1 MRPLFACCLFLL
13 SSAAAAGDDHAAAL
27 TATVQ
32 DKVVAWRRD
41 LHQNP
46 ELGNREFRTA
56 KLVAAHLRALGL
68 EVRTGVAHT
77 GVVAILKGGK
87 PGPRIALRADMD
99 ALPVTEQT
107 GLPFASKVT
116 TQYNGET
123 VGVMHACGHDAHTAI
138 LMGVAQALASMRSDL
153 PGEVM
158 FIFQPAEEGAPAGE
172 TGGAAQMLAEGLFD
186 RFKPE
191 AVFGLHMDSSS
202 HVGEIG
208 TRAGPMMAAAD
219 TFRIVVKGKQAHGGR
234 PWLGVDPI
242 VAAAAIVTNAQSIV
256 SRRLNIT
263 LQPAVLSF
271 GIIKGGNRENILPEQ
286 VELVGTIRSYDAA
299 MRQQIFDELR
309 RVAENTAAAHGA
321 TAEAQI
327 PSAVG
332 YPILVNDAALV
343 ERVRSSLAR
352 VVGPEHVKT
361 AALQTASEDFAEYA
375 RRVPGV
381 FLRLGAIAPD
391 VDLATAPPN
400 HSPRFVIDEAS
411 LPVGVRAL
419 LQISLDYLG
428 VDATAGRTISPQ

>member
-1 MRPLFACCLFLL
+1 MRPLIACCLLL
-13 SSAAAAGDDHAAAL
+13 ASTAAVAGDDHAAAL
-27 TATVQ
+27 AELAKKDVI
-32 DKVVAWRRD
+32 AWRRD
-41 LHQNP
+41 LHEHP
-46 ELGNREFRTA
+46 ELGNREFRTS
-56 KLVAAHLRALGL
+56 KLVAAHLRSLGM

-77 GVVAILKGGK
+77 GVVGILRGGK

-99 ALPVTEQT
+99 ALPVAEQT

-138 LMGVAQALASMRSDL
+138 LMGVAQALASVRKDL

-158 FIFQPAEEGAPAGE
+158 FVFQPAEEGAPAGE
-172 TGGAAQMLAEGLFD
+172 TGGAAQMLAEGLFAD
-186 RFKPE
+186 YKPD
-191 AVFGLHMDSSS
+191 AMFGLHMDSAM
-202 HVGEIG
+202 HVGDIA

-234 PWLGVDPI
+234 PWQGVDPI

-271 GIIKGGNRENILPEQ
+271 GVIKGGNRENIVPEQ

-309 RVAENTAAAHGA
+309 RVADSTAAAHGA
-321 TAEAQI
+321 SVDAQI

-332 YPILVNDAALV
+332 YPILVNDPALV
-343 ERVRSSLAR
+343 ERVQASLVRA
-352 VVGPEHVKT
+352 VGPEHAKT
-361 AALQTASEDFAEYA
+361 ALLQTASEDFAEYA
-375 RRVPGV
+375 RQVPSV
-381 FLRLGAIAPD
+381 FLRLGAIAPE

-400 HSPRFVIDEAS
+400 HSPRFAIDEAA
-411 LPVGVRAL
+411 LPIGVRAL
-419 LQISLDYLG
+419 LQVSLDYLS
-428 VDATAGRTISPQ
+428 AGKPARP